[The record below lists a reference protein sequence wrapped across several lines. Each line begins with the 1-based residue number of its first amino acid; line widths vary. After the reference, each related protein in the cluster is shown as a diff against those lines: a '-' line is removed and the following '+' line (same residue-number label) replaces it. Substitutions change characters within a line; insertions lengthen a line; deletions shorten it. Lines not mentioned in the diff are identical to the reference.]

1 MALIQ
6 ANFYSVLLKRT
17 VMFNLVLPV
26 EQCGGPLRL
35 VILLHDYGESCGSFL
50 SGGDIRSLAEGHGT
64 AVLMPNDENHFYVDA
79 VRRGDPFSRHIG
91 KEVPDFCR
99 SLFPLSSRREDTVI
113 AGLRGWQI
121 WRTSDRH
128 GVRSVHW
135 PYRGGGSGAGA
146 GRTSSEN
153 GEKGSLWPDKAGIMP
168 PYSGVWK
175 VPAAAGTIPC
185 TMPPESWNSRDR
197 RLGSSWPEGGIPAA
211 HLQQSWR
218 RWGSGPDGRPERSG
232 ADRIFSCCWTGNW
245 PGWGGNC
252 RYLPEETKKDAE
264 LHGSAAL

>member
-26 EQCGGPLRL
+26 EQCAGPLRL

-50 SGGDIRSLAEGHGT
+50 SGGDIRSLAEAHGA

-113 AGLRGWQI
+113 AGLRVGGYGALRIGMEYAASIGHIVAADPALVLEELPQKTAK
-121 WRTSDRH
+121 RDRYGLTRRDYAAIFGRLESASGGRNDPLYH
-128 GVRSVHW
+128 AARILEQQRPAPGILLAGGGDSCGAFAAKLAQMGIRPRREAGTVRS
-135 PYRGGGSGAGA
+135 RQDF
-146 GRTSSEN
+146 
-153 GEKGSLWPDKAGIMP
+153 LLLL
-168 PYSGVWK
+168 
-175 VPAAAGTIPC
+175 
-185 TMPPESWNSRDR
+185 DR
-197 RLGSSWPEGGIPAA
+197 ELARLGWKLPVSS
-211 HLQQSWR
+211 
-218 RWGSGPDGRPERSG
+218 
-232 ADRIFSCCWTGNW
+232 
-245 PGWGGNC
+245 
-252 RYLPEETKKDAE
+252 
-264 LHGSAAL
+264 